1 MSCLEDCFSADC
13 VESVGE
19 VELHQHLAT
28 GVGVPLHPA
37 TDAVDDH
44 LGSKG
49 HANPDLGW
57 PEKGARFSTNLLEQ
71 TLSGEAAINFAN
83 GDGSHSSVGLRHG
96 DQTCSGKG
104 RGGSGTS
111 LPLREQVDHG
121 RELLKEAVHLLQ
133 AWRPAGAELGGLWV
147 QARCLAGSCAELSQQ
162 SLAQV
167 RALGATQA

>member
-1 MSCLEDCFSADC
+1 M
-13 VESVGE
+13 
-19 VELHQHLAT
+19 
-28 GVGVPLHPA
+28 
-37 TDAVDDH
+37 DDH
-44 LGSKG
+44 LGFKG

-121 RELLKEAVHLLQ
+121 RELLKEAVLISYRHGVQQVLSSEACGSRRG
-133 AWRPAGAELGGLWV
+133 AWREAAQSFHNSLWLKFG
-147 QARCLAGSCAELSQQ
+147 R
-162 SLAQV
+162 
-167 RALGATQA
+167 